1 MILPGAMLGS
11 LVAVAALATVR
22 AASGFPRGWSLAL
35 TALLVVGTVWVA
47 AVVVAHVG
55 AVLAGRV
62 AGTGR

>member
-1 MILPGAMLGS
+1 MLGS

-22 AASGFPRGWSLAL
+22 AAIGFPRGWSLAL

-47 AVVVAHVG
+47 AVVVAHLG

-62 AGTGR
+62 AGMGR